1 MPGMPEQRREGPTG
15 RPPVKSL
22 LPIQQ
27 ALLRWWKQIAI
38 LVAVLLYLALTD
50 KLTIWHVLVF
60 SVLAGVWL
68 ARLDRRR

>member
-1 MPGMPEQRREGPTG
+1 
-15 RPPVKSL
+15 VKSL